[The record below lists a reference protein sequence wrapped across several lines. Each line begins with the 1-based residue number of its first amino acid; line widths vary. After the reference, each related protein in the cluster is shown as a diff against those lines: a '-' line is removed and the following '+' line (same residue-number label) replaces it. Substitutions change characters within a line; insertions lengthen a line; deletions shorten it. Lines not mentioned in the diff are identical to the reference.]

1 MVQSIWQD
9 IQQQFR
15 FGNRVTQIILVNV
28 AVFIVI
34 RLAMVLLQNQ
44 APDAYATGLHFFSVS
59 KDWWHNL
66 THPWSFLTYAFLH
79 EGFMHI
85 LFNMLIFYWF
95 GRIVGDL
102 IGDQK
107 ILPLYV
113 WGAIAGG
120 VVYFAT
126 AALFGYGLPGQS
138 FLIGASASVM
148 AMVVAA
154 AMLAPE
160 YSMRLLLLGEVRLKY
175 IALGIILLD
184 VLQLGLDGN
193 TGGHFAHFGGM
204 AMGYVFVQQLREG
217 NDLADP
223 VNRAANWIT
232 GVFSGFGESRKGR
245 RTASRSAT
253 RTSDARS
260 PRPTMAA
267 RLERVRKSG
276 SKQAPPPPPREPD
289 SQERLDV
296 ILDKIKASGIDSLT
310 DEEREFLSLA
320 SRNP

>member
-120 VVYFAT
+120 VLYF
-126 AALFGYGLPGQS
+126 LSSVVFNYGLPGQN

-154 AMLAPE
+154 ALLAPE

-193 TGGHFAHFGGM
+193 TGGHIAHFGGM
-204 AMGYVFVQQLREG
+204 AMGYVFVQQLRAG

-223 VNRAANWIT
+223 VNRVLGWFQGLFT
-232 GVFSGFGESRKGR
+232 GFGESRTTAG
-245 RTASRSAT
+245 RTASQGPS
-253 RTSDARS
+253 RS
-260 PRPTMAA
+260 PRPSLAA
-267 RLERVRKSG
+267 RIERARSG
-276 SKQAPPPPPREPD
+276 KRGSASTAPPEPPNT
-289 SQERLDV
+289 QERLDI
-296 ILDKIKASGIDSLT
+296 ILDKIKASGIDSLSA
-310 DEEREFLSLA
+310 EEREFLSLA
-320 SRNP
+320 SRKPQ